1 MIKIDIPGFGLLEI
15 KNVVLDL
22 NGTITESGELIP
34 GVLPYLKTLEENG
47 LKIYILSGDTRGRL
61 GKFFPEL
68 SGMEAILTTSA
79 GQKRSFVEK
88 IGVGQTVCIG
98 NGNIDVEMFKVAR
111 LSICTIQGEGAATY
125 ALLNA
130 DIIVPNINDAL
141 KMLLEH
147 EILIATLRY

>member
-1 MIKIDIPGFGLLEI
+1 MIKVDIPGFGPLEI

-47 LKIYILSGDTRGRL
+47 LNIYILSGDTRGRL
-61 GKFFPEL
+61 RKFFPEL
-68 SGMEAILTTSA
+68 SGMETILTTSA

-88 IGVGQTVCIG
+88 IGAGQTVCIG

-111 LSICTIQGEGAATY
+111 LSICTIQGEGSATH

-130 DIIVPNINDAL
+130 DIIVPNITDAL
-141 KMLLEH
+141 KMFLEH